1 MDQLTP
7 ATPSHIELD
16 AKARIILVVSIVV
29 TLLLYVVPYGYYV
42 AYPLLLISTVVHE
55 MGHGVA
61 AWIVG
66 GEFRELHIMKDT
78 SGYAITATHGD
89 FANAMVLGGGLIGP
103 AVGAAVSFVMARRA
117 TTARVC
123 LVLIGGD
130 SSDHGD
136 RGRTKR
142 LRSGLHWNSRR
153 GVPRGRAKS
162 LGRGGSV
169 GSHDLCRAVSAQRV
183 FAQRLSVRPKRRG
196 QTFGRAAD
204 VKRSRIALLVLG
216 IGVRCHLADRRN
228 CRGVVISSPKT
239 ACQLISKTE

>member
-117 TTARVC
+117 TTARIC
-123 LVLIGGD
+123 LVLIGAILTIMEIAVVRNGFGLVFIGILVAVCLGVGVKASAEVAQLVLMIFAVQLALSVFSRSDYLFVQNAGD
-130 SSDHGD
+130 KPSDVQQMSNV
-136 RGRTKR
+136 
-142 LRSGLHWNSRR
+142 LGLPYWFW
-153 GVPRGRAKS
+153 GLVCG
-162 LGRGGSV
+162 
-169 GSHDLCRAVSAQRV
+169 AVSLIVITAG
-183 FAQRLSVRPKRRG
+183 AWLLVRPKP
-196 QTFGRAAD
+196 RA
-204 VKRSRIALLVLG
+204 S
-216 IGVRCHLADRRN
+216 
-228 CRGVVISSPKT
+228 
-239 ACQLISKTE
+239 

>member
-1 MDQLTP
+1 MNQLTP

-89 FANAMVLGGGLIGP
+89 FANAIVLGGGLIGP

-123 LVLIGGD
+123 LVLIGAFLAIMEIVVVRNGF
-130 SSDHGD
+130 
-136 RGRTKR
+136 
-142 LRSGLHWNSRR
+142 GLVFIGILAAVCL
-153 GVPRGRAKS
+153 GVGVKAS
-162 LGRGGSV
+162 AEVAQLV
-169 GSHDLCRAVSAQRV
+169 LMIFAVQLA
-183 FAQRLSVRPKRRG
+183 LSVFSRSDYLFVQNAGDKPS
-196 QTFGRAAD
+196 D
-204 VKRSRIALLVLG
+204 VQQMSNVLGLPYWFWGLACGAISLIVVTAGAWLLV
-216 IGVRCHLADRRN
+216 RPQPRA
-228 CRGVVISSPKT
+228 S
-239 ACQLISKTE
+239 

>member
-123 LVLIGGD
+123 LVLIGAILAIMEIVVVRNGFGLVFIGILAAVCLGVGLKASAEAAQLVLMIFAVQLALSVFSRSDYLFVQNAGD
-130 SSDHGD
+130 KPSDVQQMSNV
-136 RGRTKR
+136 
-142 LRSGLHWNSRR
+142 LGLPYWFW
-153 GVPRGRAKS
+153 GLACGAIS
-162 LGRGGSV
+162 LIVVTAGAW
-169 GSHDLCRAVSAQRV
+169 L
-183 FAQRLSVRPKRRG
+183 LVRPKP
-196 QTFGRAAD
+196 RA
-204 VKRSRIALLVLG
+204 S
-216 IGVRCHLADRRN
+216 
-228 CRGVVISSPKT
+228 
-239 ACQLISKTE
+239 

>member
-123 LVLIGGD
+123 LVLIGAILAIMEIVVVRNGFGLVFIGILAAVCLGVGLKASAEAAQLVLMIFAVQLALSVFSRSDYLFVQNAGD
-130 SSDHGD
+130 KPSDVQQMSNV
-136 RGRTKR
+136 
-142 LRSGLHWNSRR
+142 LGLPYWFW
-153 GVPRGRAKS
+153 GLACGAIWLIVVTAGAW
-162 LGRGGSV
+162 L
-169 GSHDLCRAVSAQRV
+169 L
-183 FAQRLSVRPKRRG
+183 VRPKP
-196 QTFGRAAD
+196 RA
-204 VKRSRIALLVLG
+204 S
-216 IGVRCHLADRRN
+216 
-228 CRGVVISSPKT
+228 
-239 ACQLISKTE
+239 